1 MYYVIV
7 IDLEEDSEDGADSE
21 DYDSDEVASDE
32 EDSVF
37 VRDNASPSEWDPD
50 GTVSDFLTYFT
61 SAFCIMCML

>member
-50 GTVSDFLTYFT
+50 GTVSDFL
-61 SAFCIMCML
+61 